1 MSVEERIQTC
11 RLLEKMKKQESYCK
25 RLGIED
31 VSTVHGK
38 QINHSASEL
47 AKKG

>member
-1 MSVEERIQTC
+1 MGVEQRIKTC
-11 RLLEKMKKQESYCK
+11 RLLEKMKMQEAYSK
-25 RLGIED
+25 RLGLED

-38 QINHSASEL
+38 QINVGAGKL